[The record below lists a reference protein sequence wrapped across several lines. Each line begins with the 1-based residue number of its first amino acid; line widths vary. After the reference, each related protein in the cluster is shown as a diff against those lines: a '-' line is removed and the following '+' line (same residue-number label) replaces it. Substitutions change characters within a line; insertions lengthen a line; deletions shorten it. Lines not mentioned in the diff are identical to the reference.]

1 MTPPDTVNRVLR
13 VLALVAVV
21 ALAAGPAAA
30 QSTAEPAFIVQLEAD
45 GSATVTLRSTFDL
58 TTDAE
63 REAFASLE
71 ADDQAQDEAVA
82 RFLERLRAVA
92 DDAQAATGRE
102 MRVTEASVEL
112 RRTADGGTGVVTLSA
127 TWTGLAATDGD
138 RLVVTEPF
146 ASGFAPERPFVV
158 RAPDGYVVEAASP
171 APDAREETSAT
182 WGPGSDLAGLSVEVA
197 PAATPTPT
205 TESTETGGQPGFG
218 PLAALA
224 AVLAAAGLARRAAR

>member
-1 MTPPDTVNRVLR
+1 MTPPDTARRALH

-30 QSTAEPAFIVQLEAD
+30 QSAAEPAFVVQLEAD
-45 GSATVTLRSTFDL
+45 GSATVTLQSTFDL

-71 ADDQAQDEAVA
+71 TDDQAQDEAAA

-92 DDAQAATGRE
+92 GDAEAATGRE
-102 MRVTEASVEL
+102 MRVTEASIEL
-112 RRTADGGTGVVTLSA
+112 RRTDDGRTGVVTLTA

-171 APDAREETSAT
+171 APDARDETSAT
-182 WGPGSDLAGLSVEVA
+182 WQAGSDLAGLTVEVA
-197 PAATPTPT
+197 PAPTPT
-205 TESTETGGQPGFG
+205 AEPTETGGQPGFG
-218 PLAALA
+218 ALAALA
-224 AVLAAAGLARRAAR
+224 ALLAVAVLARRAAR